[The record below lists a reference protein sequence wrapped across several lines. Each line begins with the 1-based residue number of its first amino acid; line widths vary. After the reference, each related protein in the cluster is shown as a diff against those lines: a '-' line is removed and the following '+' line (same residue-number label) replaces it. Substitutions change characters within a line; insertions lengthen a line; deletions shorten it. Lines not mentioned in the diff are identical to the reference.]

1 MKRHESI
8 DRGTLRQENFFI
20 EEKQAY
26 GNNHVFI
33 FRTRKEKALYGLIDM
48 VRGFLG

>member
-1 MKRHESI
+1 LTRKF
-8 DRGTLRQENFFI
+8 LFI